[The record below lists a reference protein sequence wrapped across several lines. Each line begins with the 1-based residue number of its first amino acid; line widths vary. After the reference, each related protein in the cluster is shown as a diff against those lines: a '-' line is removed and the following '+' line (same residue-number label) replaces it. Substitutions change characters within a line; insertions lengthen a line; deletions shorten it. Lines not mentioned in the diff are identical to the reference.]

1 MEDPPHGD
9 KRDWL
14 LGWRD
19 TETGDRGKDY
29 VSAAHSD
36 EAKRGYEADHPT
48 RRVQNIYEVTR

>member
-1 MEDPPHGD
+1 MEDPPRGD

-14 LGWRD
+14 LGWQDRF
-19 TETGDRGKDY
+19 TGERGRAH